1 MFVAIGKPNC
11 KPNCQNLIYFHSYTY
26 WHTRHK
32 VMRQRGGKEWSNKVM
47 KQQGVGQGRQL
58 VFEACNKVQWQR
70 GAKVGN
76 EQGNNKTK
84 EWSKQ
89 QWNEWNNEA
98 MTKGRGTK
106 AVSET
111 TKHMK
116 EKKRGREGIEGRF
129 FFKFLQN

>member
-1 MFVAIGKPNC
+1 
-11 KPNCQNLIYFHSYTY
+11 
-26 WHTRHK
+26 
-32 VMRQRGGKEWSNKVM
+32 MRQRGGKEWSNKVM